1 MRLKMKNRTIV
12 YADEVRGKD
21 RAGDECARVRELIE
35 FACAYLVM
43 SRSYL
48 SLLFRG
54 RSE

>member
-1 MRLKMKNRTIV
+1 MKNRTNV